1 MRWRTWYAGSTS
13 SVTRV
18 TAPSA
23 PSATTRPSKSGVAPR
38 DRDTSPSE
46 VTSSRPATAVAR
58 LPLASP
64 EPCVAVAT
72 APATE
77 MCGSEARLCSA
88 RPSGASASARS
99 P

>member
-1 MRWRTWYAGSTS
+1 M
-13 SVTRV
+13 
-18 TAPSA
+18 
-23 PSATTRPSKSGVAPR
+23 PSKSASPRARRDDVAL
-38 DRDTSPSE
+38 E
-46 VTSSRPATAVAR
+46 VTSSSAATAVAR

-88 RPSGASASARS
+88 SPSPLRARRRARRSAARR
-99 P
+99 